1 MKQTSWSLF
10 RFRDSYFTAYGKKPC
25 KTGISS
31 PYMQQ
36 INMIDPLYTAN
47 HQVSSVGGFNPF
59 EKYYSSQIGSFPQVG
74 VKIRK
79 YLKPPPSYVL
89 KVKQRNL
96 LARRTSTRTLEYP
109 PPQHLSYPESTVE
122 YQYTWVLQ
130 VPTFWDLS
138 KQSFT
143 VDSKTLKTGSFR
155 KKYTNYLL
163 FKPTVARFWQSM
175 VGQWVVK

>member
-25 KTGISS
+25 QTGISS

-59 EKYYSSQIGSFPQVG
+59 EKYYSSQIGSFPQAG

-89 KVKQRNL
+89 KLSKETCWPEEPQPELWNILHPSTSAIRK
-96 LARRTSTRTLEYP
+96 ARLSTSTLECYRSP
-109 PPQHLSYPESTVE
+109 RFGTCLNNR
-122 YQYTWVLQ
+122 LQ
-130 VPTFWDLS
+130 WIVKRWKRGPFVKNTQTIYYS
-138 KQSFT
+138 
-143 VDSKTLKTGSFR
+143 
-155 KKYTNYLL
+155 NPLL
-163 FKPTVARFWQSM
+163 QGFGNLW
-175 VGQWVVK
+175 